1 MDPLRSTKV
10 KSLDL
15 PKGFLLSKKFEIVSQ
30 LGRGWEGEVYRIQEV
45 STGIERAAKIFFPQR
60 NVNNQAAKFYA
71 RKLHKLRNCSILMK
85 YLFQDQIRF
94 KGHNLTYLISDYV
107 EGETLED
114 FLSRQKGKRLHPFQ
128 AIHLLHCLASGIQ
141 EIHHM
146 KEYHG
151 DLHTGN
157 IMIQRYGLNFHLK
170 LIDLFHMGKATPTNI
185 KYDVCDLIRVFHECI
200 GGTRTY
206 AGQPQV
212 VKDICSGL
220 KNTLILKKFKTAGQL
235 KIYLENMEWE

>member
-1 MDPLRSTKV
+1 MRSPKV
-10 KSLDL
+10 QSLDL

-94 KGHNLTYLISDYV
+94 KGHSLTYLISDYV

-114 FLSRQKGKRLHPFQ
+114 FLMRQRGRRLHPFQ

-146 KEYHG
+146 REYHG

-170 LIDLFHMGKATPTNI
+170 LIDLFHMGKATPANI

-200 GGTRTY
+200 GGTRAY
-206 AGQPQV
+206 AAQPQV
-212 VKDICSGL
+212 VKDICCGL